1 MQASKEAHPDKHP
14 GEEDKWLK
22 TIKSINYAHDY
33 LRASPEERARMDQPE
48 IVRQSNNARSNP
60 NNPEQPKTEQK
71 SGPEQ
76 SNRTNPKEPEFDVHM
91 HEPQPESFAQK
102 FKRGAKRGAKAFAEN
117 LKKEKEERKQKQAE
131 EIRQQA
137 EIVREAR
144 AEEKKKKAE
153 EAAARAEEKKEQK
166 EKRDAAREAEKASQ
180 EKKNKPFERSKKEKT
195 AERQAE
201 KTEAQTE
208 RGPNPWKNWGEQS
221 RASEKYFSENRL
233 GAESKKYINES
244 LQNEIGDA
252 KDELAVKWFDEN
264 KYKIEARGIPINGLS
279 QEAILR
285 LAMDPATGEFSK
297 EVLDDL
303 EAKKDLYGDDLLKM
317 ENAKALGTEFGKDK
331 ISPES
336 QFLMLHHLENR
347 TADLYN
353 QINKLESLG
362 GKENREKA
370 ENVQKEIDNLFIAR
384 KDLAEKSTGRDLT
397 KETLARVAEKLGYES
412 KEEYTKD
419 KALISQTELMVK
431 VNKMNALAENE
442 FAALSEKDK
451 RNYKDTNDFFQK
463 WEIKGKKLGL
473 SQDQLY
479 ALSSAGYKTSATKKT
494 GFLFFDRGIELTKT
508 DGSKIKMD
516 RKEFYNNIVKKAE
529 AGYKAAISA
538 DGQKELSRRWDQ
550 EETGALIG
558 ELTMTMEDSVGGT
571 EAAYERLKQNLIEEY
586 AKNPVKEKSAEQQA
600 KQDKEFGGEKKKKA
614 DILGFL
620 GDALKGEGKFAD
632 LTGNLEEDEKI
643 LRSISSDY
651 GMGISP
657 KVLKG
662 LDAGRY
668 GKASKNRGG
677 IISLFIE
684 LMVKNPLDKLSNA
697 A

>member
-1 MQASKEAHPDKHP
+1 
-14 GEEDKWLK
+14 
-22 TIKSINYAHDY
+22 
-33 LRASPEERARMDQPE
+33 
-48 IVRQSNNARSNP
+48 
-60 NNPEQPKTEQK
+60 
-71 SGPEQ
+71 
-76 SNRTNPKEPEFDVHM
+76 
-91 HEPQPESFAQK
+91 
-102 FKRGAKRGAKAFAEN
+102 
-117 LKKEKEERKQKQAE
+117 
-131 EIRQQA
+131 
-137 EIVREAR
+137 
-144 AEEKKKKAE
+144 
-153 EAAARAEEKKEQK
+153 
-166 EKRDAAREAEKASQ
+166 
-180 EKKNKPFERSKKEKT
+180 
-195 AERQAE
+195 
-201 KTEAQTE
+201 
-208 RGPNPWKNWGEQS
+208 
-221 RASEKYFSENRL
+221 
-233 GAESKKYINES
+233 
-244 LQNEIGDA
+244 
-252 KDELAVKWFDEN
+252 
-264 KYKIEARGIPINGLS
+264 
-279 QEAILR
+279 
-285 LAMDPATGEFSK
+285 
-297 EVLDDL
+297 
-303 EAKKDLYGDDLLKM
+303 
-317 ENAKALGTEFGKDK
+317 
-331 ISPES
+331 
-336 QFLMLHHLENR
+336 MLHHLENR